1 MQVDF
6 NTIHMRKIL
15 ISCKFLIIAGN
26 AYADGNDYALHF
38 PQQGEC
44 NSVREWLRTKPGFG
58 NYSIQCHTAGADGAT
73 GAQGPQG
80 IQGETGATGAAGAD
94 GADGADGATG
104 AQGPQGIQGETGAT
118 GAAGA
123 DGADGNTPLSGLSY
137 IAAISSFD
145 GRGIGVGVS
154 SNSYDKTPEFS
165 FVTGMHFDNNIGINA
180 GITFSK
186 NKRHASAGIGW
197 SF

>member
-58 NYSIQCHTAGADGAT
+58 NYSIQCHTA
-73 GAQGPQG
+73 
-80 IQGETGATGAAGAD
+80 
-94 GADGADGATG
+94 GADGATG